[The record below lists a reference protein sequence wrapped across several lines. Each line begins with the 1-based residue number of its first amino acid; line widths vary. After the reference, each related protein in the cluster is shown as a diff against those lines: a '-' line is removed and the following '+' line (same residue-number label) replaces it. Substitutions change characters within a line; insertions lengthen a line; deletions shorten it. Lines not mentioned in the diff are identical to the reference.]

1 MSRADGV
8 EDQVSFFEA
17 KLSQSRSSNHDIIAN
32 LIRQVKNMGSDF
44 VLCFWRTRDFH
55 CVILMYANKS
65 HSILV
70 SYLIII
76 TVQFWPGFC

>member
-1 MSRADGV
+1 MSRADDV

-44 VLCFWRTRDFH
+44 VLCF
-55 CVILMYANKS
+55 
-65 HSILV
+65 
-70 SYLIII
+70 
-76 TVQFWPGFC
+76 